1 MTTYDPLAPG
11 MPEDATRTPQ
21 HYDLTNPLSDPI
33 DAIPV
38 APSTLEDLRA
48 AVSEVADVVEHE
60 FAEHALFSPGE
71 VIRLT
76 CSTEIEH
83 SDWKSMQIAS
93 MPRKE
98 RNKRLLDPKKVD
110 EVVAFATLIARQ
122 TTEIAIRKPDGYKPV
137 DGDFDDVVVLG
148 MFGVAEGQL
157 AVREVYGRSDAYILH
172 AGRELIEA
180 CGLGE
185 RKPGEEMDPT

>member
-1 MTTYDPLAPG
+1 MTTYDPAAPG
-11 MPEDATRTPQ
+11 YAGDATRTPQ
-21 HYDLTNPLSDPI
+21 HYDLTDPTADPV
-33 DAIPV
+33 DATFA
-38 APSTLEDLRA
+38 APSTLEELRA
-48 AVSEVADVVEHE
+48 AVAEVEQVVEHE
-60 FAEHALFSPGE
+60 FSEHELFSPGE

-83 SDWKSMQIAS
+83 HDWKNMQIAS

-110 EVVAFATLIARQ
+110 EVHAFATLIAQQ

-137 DGDFDDVVVLG
+137 DGSFSDVAVLG

-157 AVREVYGRSDAYILH
+157 AVREVFGRSDAYILH
-172 AGRELIEA
+172 AGRELLEA